1 MRYGSCTP
9 ILQTTKSQLLS
20 TSALMIQAY
29 QLNCSDKLQIKM
41 RFGSYECALI
51 VNYLVSTFPLNK
63 YTIYMVILKGMA
75 LASTFI
81 LTLPSGFKSK

>member
-1 MRYGSCTP
+1 MRYGSCTL
-9 ILQTTKSQLLS
+9 ILQTTQSQVLS

-51 VNYLVSTFPLNK
+51 VNYPVSTSPLNK

-75 LASTFI
+75 LACTFI